1 MKSALKLSLFLT
13 CVVLTL
19 PLLAFTLSER
29 LVSDKGIVFQGA
41 TQFLSLVPSKLGVYL
56 RAAYF
61 ANACN
66 KVDRE
71 VAIGFMTLLS
81 HANTDIGKN
90 VYVGSQSNIGSC
102 SIGRDCVIGSG
113 VHILSGK
120 NQHGFASVDT
130 PIREQGGNYEKIQI
144 GEDCWIGNQATIL
157 ASVGD
162 HSIVAAGSVV
172 VNEIP
177 ARSIVAGNPARVV
190 KSR

>member
-1 MKSALKLSLFLT
+1 MKSTLKLLLFFT
-13 CVVLTL
+13 CVVITL
-19 PLLAFTLSER
+19 PLLAFTLAER
-29 LVSDKGIVFQGA
+29 LVSDREIAFRGTSQL
-41 TQFLSLVPSKLGVYL
+41 LSLIPSTLGVYI

-61 ANACN
+61 ANTCN

-81 HANTDIGKN
+81 HSNTDIGKN
-90 VYVGSQSNIGSC
+90 VYIGPQSNIGSC

-120 NQHGFASVDT
+120 HQHGTASLDK
-130 PIREQGGNYEKIQI
+130 PIREQSGNYEKIQI
-144 GEDCWIGNQATIL
+144 GKDCWVGNQATIL
-157 ASVGD
+157 APIGD

-172 VNEIP
+172 VSEIP
-177 ARSIVAGNPARVV
+177 TRSIVAGNPARIV